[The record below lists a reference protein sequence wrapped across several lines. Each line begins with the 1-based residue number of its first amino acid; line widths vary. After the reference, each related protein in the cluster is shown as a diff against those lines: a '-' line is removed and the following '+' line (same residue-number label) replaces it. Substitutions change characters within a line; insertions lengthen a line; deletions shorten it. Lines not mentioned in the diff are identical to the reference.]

1 MDLIRLSKNDL
12 SDLRNLLLYL
22 KENGMQIDDL
32 NNMIYHLS
40 KKYEFDP
47 FKYEI
52 NLLTGIISERKNQY
66 NPYEQIRIEKQA
78 RLEQTKKITNQPI
91 IKQPERNPKPK
102 IQGEKIGNKGTLYKL
117 NQQTE
122 KAPGKPEPN
131 EYLKEFRRWINKN
144 QHDLITVRKMVS
156 MVEQYK
162 RQEEIN
168 PDKYY
173 EKPEEIIELQEWIE
187 DRNLDYLRVR
197 MMLAI
202 IDQQEANLKREMVV
216 AR

>member
-1 MDLIRLSKNDL
+1 MD
-12 SDLRNLLLYL
+12 
-22 KENGMQIDDL
+22 
-32 NNMIYHLS
+32 
-40 KKYEFDP
+40 
-47 FKYEI
+47 
-52 NLLTGIISERKNQY
+52 
-66 NPYEQIRIEKQA
+66 
-78 RLEQTKKITNQPI
+78 
-91 IKQPERNPKPK
+91 
-102 IQGEKIGNKGTLYKL
+102 
-117 NQQTE
+117 
-122 KAPGKPEPN
+122 
-131 EYLKEFRRWINKN
+131 NKN

>member
-1 MDLIRLSKNDL
+1 MIRLAKNDL
-12 SDLRNLLLYL
+12 VDLRNLLIYL
-22 KENGMQIDDL
+22 KENGMQIEDL

-78 RLEQTKKITNQPI
+78 KLEQTKESTYKPIPEKIEAPTI
-91 IKQPERNPKPK
+91 PK
-102 IQGEKIGNKGTLYKL
+102 IRGEKIDNKGTLYRL
-117 NQQTE
+117 NQKNEEPTS
-122 KAPGKPEPN
+122 KPGVKKHI
-131 EYLKEFRRWINKN
+131 KEFRRWINKN
-144 QHDLITVRKMVS
+144 QLDLITVRKMVS

-162 RQEEIN
+162 RHEELTPN
-168 PDKYY
+168 EYY
-173 EKPEEIIELQEWIE
+173 EKPEEIIELQEWLE
-187 DRNLDYLRVR
+187 ERNLDYLKVR

-202 IDQQEANLKREMVV
+202 IDQQEVNLNREMVI

>member
-1 MDLIRLSKNDL
+1 MDLIRLAKNDL
-12 SDLRNLLLYL
+12 TDLRNLLLYL

-52 NLLTGIISERKNQY
+52 NLLTGIISERKNQN

-78 RLEQTKKITNQPI
+78 KLKQTKESSNKPIPEKIEKPT
-91 IKQPERNPKPK
+91 KPK
-102 IQGEKIGNKGTLYKL
+102 TRGEKVQNRGTLYRL
-117 NQQTE
+117 NQKNE
-122 KAPGKPEPN
+122 KPTITPDIN
-131 EYLKEFRRWINKN
+131 EHLKDFRRWINQN
-144 QHDLITVRKMVS
+144 QFDLITVRKMVS

-162 RQEEIN
+162 RHEELT
-168 PDKYY
+168 PDEYY
-173 EKPEEIIELQEWIE
+173 KKPEEIIELQEWIE
-187 DRNLDYLRVR
+187 DRNLDYLKLR

-202 IDQQEANLKREMVV
+202 IDQQEVNLKREMVI

>member
-1 MDLIRLSKNDL
+1 MT
-12 SDLRNLLLYL
+12 DLRNLLLYL
-22 KENGMQIDDL
+22 KENGMQVDDL

-40 KKYEFDP
+40 KKYQFDP

-66 NPYEQIRIEKQA
+66 NPYEQIRIEKQT
-78 RLEQTKKITNQPI
+78 RLETIKVQPQKPKQIETPKKPIVEVKKIEN
-91 IKQPERNPKPK
+91 R
-102 IQGEKIGNKGTLYKL
+102 GTLYKL

-122 KAPGKPEPN
+122 TPVERPEVN
-131 EYLKEFRRWINKN
+131 EHLKEFRRWINTNKL
-144 QHDLITVRKMVS
+144 DLITVRKMVS

-162 RQEEIN
+162 RHEEITPN
-168 PDKYY
+168 EYY

-187 DRNLDYLRVR
+187 DRNLDYLKIR

-202 IDQQEANLKREMVV
+202 IDQQDANLKREMIV

>member
-1 MDLIRLSKNDL
+1 MELNRLGKNDL
-12 SDLRNLLLYL
+12 EDLRNLLIYL
-22 KENGMQIDDL
+22 KENGMQIEDL
-32 NNMIYHLS
+32 NQMIYHLS

-78 RLEQTKKITNQPI
+78 RFKQTKESIHKPIPEKIETPTT
-91 IKQPERNPKPK
+91 PK
-102 IQGEKIGNKGTLYKL
+102 IRGEKIENKGTLYRL
-117 NQQTE
+117 NQKNE
-122 KAPGKPEPN
+122 KPPRKPGVKEHI
-131 EYLKEFRRWINKN
+131 KEFRRWIHKN
-144 QHDLITVRKMVS
+144 QLDLITVRKMVS

-162 RQEEIN
+162 RQEELTPN
-168 PDKYY
+168 EYY
-173 EKPEEIIELQEWIE
+173 EKPEEIIELQEWLE
-187 DRNLDYLRVR
+187 DRNLDYLKVR

-202 IDQQEANLKREMVV
+202 IDQQGANLKREMVI